1 MAFLDGDSMALLDM
15 VKQQLYFLDMVST
28 IFFGRLNKKIERP
41 NGQQLHG
48 TGISWQIP
56 KVRNV

>member
-1 MAFLDGDSMALLDM
+1 MALLDM

-48 TGISWQIP
+48 TGIS
-56 KVRNV
+56 